1 MSFRLEDK
9 VPEIYVEK
17 SRDFQLLCRILDIFL
32 GSCQEKVQKIHG
44 NWSVDTVDESLL
56 PLLVRRLG
64 FTDRGYI
71 PPNILRN
78 ICRSYPK
85 IIRNKG
91 TLQAVREAAYAVLS
105 ANQEVTA
112 LEVSAT
118 NKDSTGVDVYSIALV
133 SNVASG
139 DEQYLERLL
148 PSILPAGMAYKLILN
163 VVASYATETKI
174 KPATQ
179 IIRVRGRGASISKIV
194 GAKPG
199 DNEFV
204 PKPDDEGTGEWD
216 IVPEGIDHKEHPEM
230 VKVYSRVNV
239 GLVVGN
245 KFIEKSFAIQ
255 DKSLESNVQKKT
267 GDTNI

>member
-1 MSFRLEDK
+1 MSFRLEDR

-32 GSCQEKVQKIHG
+32 GSCQEEVQKIHS

-56 PLLVRRLG
+56 PLMVRRLG

-78 ICRSYPK
+78 ICKSYPK

-91 TLQAVREAAYAVLS
+91 TLQAVRDAAYAVLS
-105 ANQEVTA
+105 ANQEVTT
-112 LEVSAT
+112 LEVSAINRDAT
-118 NKDSTGVDVYSIALV
+118 KDVYSVKLV

-139 DEQYLERLL
+139 DEQYLERIL
-148 PSILPAGMAYKLILN
+148 PFILPAGMGYEFILN

-174 KPATQ
+174 RPATQ
-179 IIRVRGRGASISKIV
+179 IIRVRGRGASTSKIV

-199 DNEFV
+199 DNEFI
-204 PKPDDEGTGEWD
+204 PNLDGEGDWEWSTPSEE
-216 IVPEGIDHKEHPEM
+216 ILSTEAHSVT
-230 VKVYSRVNV
+230 KVYSRVNV

-245 KFIEKSFAIQ
+245 KFTGNSFAIQ
-255 DKSLESNVQKKT
+255 DKSLKSNVQDT
-267 GDTNI
+267 GDTNT